1 MLFPLF
7 SHRTG
12 KKMCRRELLQFFSEF
27 LQHVERGYQAVPTC
41 CIFYVKFC
49 KIKVK
54 VGKKCLILQEN
65 VDIMITI
72 AHFLTF
78 YVGRM
83 LINAGKLQEILYGE
97 EGGRFSGSRQGDR
110 NVK

>member
-1 MLFPLF
+1 M
-7 SHRTG
+7 
-12 KKMCRRELLQFFSEF
+12 
-27 LQHVERGYQAVPTC
+27 
-41 CIFYVKFC
+41 
-49 KIKVK
+49 
-54 VGKKCLILQEN
+54 GKKCLILQEN

>member
-1 MLFPLF
+1 M
-7 SHRTG
+7 
-12 KKMCRRELLQFFSEF
+12 
-27 LQHVERGYQAVPTC
+27 
-41 CIFYVKFC
+41 
-49 KIKVK
+49 
-54 VGKKCLILQEN
+54 ILQEN